1 MFIGTTGK
9 KTLVMNVVRVVTG
22 VKEEGCREDTLYTF
36 LFDMCRKQ
44 TKGAPR
50 SRIKDKSYDFAV
62 ELDKKGLSKRVCQIF
77 AAQVGVEA
85 VSEGSLVQRI
95 GHYLTENN
103 LRSIPLRWASQIA
116 FWQGPNNYSDNE
128 TLIYLTNLSSVPVYL
143 ISLFS
148 DFRLFNTSKMV
159 QQVMILIDLKFICFL
174 TSRLT

>member
-1 MFIGTTGK
+1 MQSLQKTGSSEYGEVFIGTTGK

-103 LRSIPLRWASQIA
+103 LTSIPLRWVSLRSHSCLSYS
-116 FWQGPNNYSDNE
+116 WQGPN
-128 TLIYLTNLSSVPVYL
+128 
-143 ISLFS
+143 
-148 DFRLFNTSKMV
+148 
-159 QQVMILIDLKFICFL
+159 ILL
-174 TSRLT
+174 

>member
-1 MFIGTTGK
+1 MQSLQKTGSSEYGEVFIGTTGK

-36 LFDMCRKQ
+36 LFDMCHKQ

-103 LRSIPLRWASQIA
+103 LTSIPLRCAS
-116 FWQGPNNYSDNE
+116 
-128 TLIYLTNLSSVPVYL
+128 
-143 ISLFS
+143 
-148 DFRLFNTSKMV
+148 
-159 QQVMILIDLKFICFL
+159 
-174 TSRLT
+174 